1 MELTVVDVPERSRY
15 EVSADG
21 EVVGF
26 SAYHLI
32 AEGVLALPHVEVESA
47 FEGRG
52 VASTLMRESLDHIRG
67 RHLKVVPICPFAQT
81 FFERN
86 PGYADLVHEG

>member
-1 MELTVVDVPERSRY
+1 MELSVVDVPERSRY

-21 EVVGF
+21 RVVGF

-32 AEGVLALPHVEVESA
+32 DKGVLALPHVEVEPA

-52 VASTLMRESLDHIRG
+52 VASELMRESLDQIRAQG
-67 RHLKVVPICPFAQT
+67 LRIVPICPFAQA
-81 FFERN
+81 FLERN
-86 PGYADLVHEG
+86 PDYADLVHGG

>member
-1 MELTVVDVPERSRY
+1 MDLSVVDVPERSRY

-21 EVVGF
+21 KVVGF

-32 AEGVLALPHVEVESA
+32 AEGVLALPHVEVEPA

-52 VASTLMRESLDHIRG
+52 VASALMRDSLDHIRG
-67 RHLKVVPICPFAQT
+67 RGLKIVPICPFAQA
-81 FFERN
+81 FLERN
-86 PGYADLVHEG
+86 PDYADLVHTG

>member
-1 MELTVVDVPERSRY
+1 MDLAVVDVPERSRY

-32 AEGVLALPHVEVESA
+32 DEGVYALPHVEVDPA

-52 VASTLMRESLDHIRG
+52 VASALMRESLDDIRERG
-67 RHLKVVPICPFAQT
+67 LKVVPICPFARTYIGKNQ
-81 FFERN
+81 
-86 PGYADLVHEG
+86 GYADLVHKG